1 MVLHAELGVGL
12 RKEGTGWLVLYK
24 CISVTRQWNI
34 LGISNLYCLDCWIFQ
49 IKWIQF
55 LITLHRGSFPIF
67 LFKELQCGDNIVHL
81 QCCRYKGIFQVIF
94 PFFMERNNGDR
105 RASRENML
113 PIYNSISCNLKFG
126 KILENLDERIKA
138 LASFF
143 FFSSFCAVVNLK
155 LWTVRQWYVPEVCHG
170 SLQTRISLDF
180 SKDSTLPSKIRRICL
195 ASSLCL

>member
-12 RKEGTGWLVLYK
+12 RKEGTGWLVFYK

-49 IKWIQF
+49 IKLIQF
-55 LITLHRGSFPIF
+55 LVTLHRGSFPIF

-105 RASRENML
+105 RASRDNML

-138 LASFF
+138 YFGFFLFF
-143 FFSSFCAVVNLK
+143 FFLCSSKSEIVDSE
-155 LWTVRQWYVPEVCHG
+155 TVIRARG
-170 SLQTRISLDF
+170 
-180 SKDSTLPSKIRRICL
+180 LPWQ
-195 ASSLCL
+195 SSDQDIARFFKGLNIAK